1 MRGELVGVIR
11 AFGVF
16 VGHLLLFPCQPSEC
30 SAIHLTASCSVIKP
44 LITSVSPSS
53 QRISTTQPD
62 RGFFR
67 ATKVG
72 RCSDILRICAY
83 GASVQAGIVCPR
95 KIVD

>member
-62 RGFFR
+62 PGFFR

-83 GASVQAGIVCPR
+83 GAPVQAGIVCPR

>member
-72 RCSDILRICAY
+72 RCSDILGICAY
-83 GASVQAGIVCPR
+83 GAPVQAGIVCPR

>member
-16 VGHLLLFPCQPSEC
+16 VGHLLFPCQPSEC
-30 SAIHLTASCSVIKP
+30 SIHLTASCSVIKP
-44 LITSVSPSS
+44 LINSVSPSG
-53 QRISTTQPD
+53 QRISTSQPD
-62 RGFFR
+62 PGFFR

-72 RCSDILRICAY
+72 RCSDILGICAY
-83 GASVQAGIVCPR
+83 GAPAGIVCPR